1 MSHSTGQLF
10 THHASPL
17 VYNTHALF
25 THCCICDNL
34 FTSADLKN
42 GFVWLREGG
51 MNKRKVSEDPDSKTW
66 WSVAPTPLV
75 AGKTATLLY
84 NSKAGPLA
92 WIEDKRPKGKTVTSS
107 KCCCCCCCC
116 CCCEWMLASLSE
128 RCCLIACLTE
138 PILSIVS
145 RYFILYVM

>member
-1 MSHSTGQLF
+1 MLYKSQLLLAF
-10 THHASPL
+10 LP
-17 VYNTHALF
+17 VP
-25 THCCICDNL
+25 
-34 FTSADLKN
+34 ADLKN

-92 WIEDKRPKGKTVTSS
+92 WIEDKRPKGKTVSTSELLS
-107 KCCCCCCCC
+107 KVFF
-116 CCCEWMLASLSE
+116 
-128 RCCLIACLTE
+128 
-138 PILSIVS
+138 VS
-145 RYFILYVM
+145 SGVAAAAVD